1 MPIVATMARGQPID
15 IGGPMLIVAPMGVLL
30 KSQALVDGGGV
41 PLMAT
46 IGGPPTIITRMF
58 NINVLESQHKK
69 SKALTIVIMS
79 MKDNV
84 ISYIFY
90 VEDPKLCQ
98 SML

>member
-1 MPIVATMARGQPID
+1 MARGQPID